1 MEQTVRIASQLG
13 QALWGARKLS
23 SLTQKAVGARV
34 GLLPKTISALERTPE
49 RASIESLLRI
59 LSALGLEMVLRP
71 KDTLPSKTSDW

>member
-49 RASIESLLRI
+49 REYRKPPADSVGAGARDGPATE
-59 LSALGLEMVLRP
+59 RP
-71 KDTLPSKTSDW
+71 PPLQDV